1 LKAWSEAFRLEQFAC
16 RITFAPSC
24 RARGI
29 SSALAAQRQARYIEA
44 NISSDFA
51 EWEPSGPALFYYL
64 KGPMSFD
71 LTEQRFIKETGLEAR
86 VARIVEPVANGLGFS
101 LVRVKITQENGC
113 TLQIMAEDEHGRF
126 TIVNCEALSKDL
138 SPVLD
143 VEDPIDREYHLE
155 VSSPGIDR
163 PLVRRRD
170 FQGYIGHEAKIELGD
185 MINGRKRFR
194 GFIKAVED
202 DAVIITLPD
211 APAGTDPDHRLP
223 FRNLAEAKLV
233 MTDALMEKARLDQEA
248 HPIDDDETETVEY
261 ADADVDDEDD
271 ISPEDAAGTKPTK
284 ETH

>member
-1 LKAWSEAFRLEQFAC
+1 
-16 RITFAPSC
+16 
-24 RARGI
+24 
-29 SSALAAQRQARYIEA
+29 
-44 NISSDFA
+44 
-51 EWEPSGPALFYYL
+51 
-64 KGPMSFD
+64 MSFD
-71 LTEQRFIKETGLEAR
+71 LTEQRYIKETGLEAR
-86 VARIVEPVANGLGFS
+86 VSRIIEPVANGLGFA

-113 TLQIMAEDEHGRF
+113 TLQIMAEDETGRF
-126 TIVNCEALSKDL
+126 TIVNCEQLSKDL

-143 VEDPIDREYHLE
+143 LEDPIDREYHLE

-170 FQGYIGHEAKIELGD
+170 FAAYIGHDARIELSD

-223 FRNLAEAKLV
+223 LASIGEAKLV

-261 ADADVDDEDD
+261 ADADNDDESSA
-271 ISPEDAAGTKPTK
+271 IEDPQDGPVEDTADKHIPK
-284 ETH
+284 ETK

>member
-1 LKAWSEAFRLEQFAC
+1 
-16 RITFAPSC
+16 
-24 RARGI
+24 
-29 SSALAAQRQARYIEA
+29 
-44 NISSDFA
+44 
-51 EWEPSGPALFYYL
+51 
-64 KGPMSFD
+64 MSFD

-86 VARIVEPVANGLGFS
+86 IARIVEPVANGLGFS
-101 LVRVKITQENGC
+101 LVRVKVTPENGC
-113 TLQIMAEDEHGRF
+113 TLQIMAEDENGRF

-170 FQGYIGHEAKIELGD
+170 FQSHVGHEVKIELSD

-211 APAGTDPDHRLP
+211 APTGTDPDHRLLLA
-223 FRNLAEAKLV
+223 NLAEAKLV
-233 MTDALMEKARLDQEA
+233 MTDALMEKARADQEA

-261 ADADVDDEDD
+261 ADADNDDEINARHDD
-271 ISPEDAAGTKPTK
+271 QETETVEDAAGTKPTK